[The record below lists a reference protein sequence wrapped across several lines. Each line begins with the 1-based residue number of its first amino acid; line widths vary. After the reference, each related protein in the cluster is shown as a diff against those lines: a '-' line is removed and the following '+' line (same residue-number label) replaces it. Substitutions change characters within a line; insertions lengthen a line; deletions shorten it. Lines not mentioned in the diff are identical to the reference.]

1 MPVEV
6 CSNRAEG
13 SGALKRGAG
22 MRGGEES
29 AGSGYAHRESKLSG
43 ELLRRE
49 RRAARSAR
57 ASLSR
62 DDDVAHIHWT
72 CCCC

>member
-13 SGALKRGAG
+13 PGALKRGAG
-22 MRGGEES
+22 MWGGEES

-49 RRAARSAR
+49 RRAAQRAR
-57 ASLSR
+57 IAL
-62 DDDVAHIHWT
+62 A
-72 CCCC
+72 